1 LAREDAPL
9 GFLLSLAVRLF
20 HQRSHELMGDTQ
32 LHPGQMPIM
41 FALWRDDGQAQKDL
55 ARRLNLAPATV
66 TVTVNRLERAGILER
81 RKDPEDQRVSR
92 VYLTERGRD
101 LHDTV
106 VACLRATNEEALTG
120 FTPEETDQL
129 KEYLSRII
137 DNLEG
142 AMQHRARKPD
152 THVDDAGSE

>member
-20 HQRSHELMGDTQ
+20 HQRSHELMGDT
-32 LHPGQMPIM
+32 LHPRQMPIM
-41 FALWRDDGQAQKDL
+41 FALWRHDGQAQKDL
-55 ARRLNLAPATV
+55 ALRLNLAPATV
-66 TVTVNRLERAGILER
+66 TVTVTRLEKAGIVER

-106 VACLRATNEEALTG
+106 VACLRATNDESLTG

-137 DNLEG
+137 DNLER
-142 AMQHRARKPD
+142 AMRHRVRKPEIN
-152 THVDDAGSE
+152 VDDAGSE